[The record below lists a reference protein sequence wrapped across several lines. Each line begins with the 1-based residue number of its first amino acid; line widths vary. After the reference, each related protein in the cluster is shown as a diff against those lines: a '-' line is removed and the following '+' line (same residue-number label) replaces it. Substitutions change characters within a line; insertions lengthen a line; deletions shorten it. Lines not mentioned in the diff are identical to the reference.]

1 MSSAQAIK
9 NGGDSLLSENTNET
23 ITLSYNQIT
32 GEYVFENGQESLL
45 ILALLLRNYSVRRK
59 VNFNFK
65 YLFDML
71 QIQSNR
77 KSQKNKIIQCVGR
90 IFNMQFDSDIN
101 VNQIFSLP
109 YETVK
114 SQFLIVTDT
123 EVDKILKCDKNL
135 NKFNL
140 FNTYVTIKRYVNKN
154 TGTAYPAISQI
165 MFNTNVASNNTI
177 RKYIKVLEELE
188 MIICTRKDEYIVTND
203 GIRRP
208 NNEYEIIS

>member
-9 NGGDSLLSENTNET
+9 NGGDSLLSENINEI

-90 IFNMQFDSDIN
+90 MFSMQFDSDIN
-101 VNQIFSLP
+101 INEIFSLP
-109 YETVK
+109 YETV
-114 SQFLIVTDT
+114 TDS

-135 NKFNL
+135 DKFNL

-165 MFNTNVASNNTI
+165 MFNTNVASNNTT
-177 RKYIKVLEELE
+177 RKYIEILEELE

-208 NNEYEIIS
+208 NNEYKINYKG